1 MKKIIFNL
9 SAIIFLS
16 LTILVVIMTTIGIET
31 DKFNNI
37 ISKKI
42 NIVNKNINLTLRSIK
57 FKLDVK
63 DISLFLETT
72 NPQINYRNIDIP
84 TRNIKLY
91 VNFLSL
97 VKSNPQISKIKI
109 SLEELDVNQVKKI
122 SKNIKPSNFKSLINN
137 KVKRGKLISEFEI
150 YLNENNLL
158 ENFITR
164 GSVSDLQIEITK
176 DFYLE
181 KTNFNFF
188 GDKTDVLLKNIFGKA
203 NSIKITDGDL
213 KIKLSPDILLES
225 NFITNLKY
233 DKNLSTNYNDLLK
246 NFEYFKDITK
256 LEANLNNSLLVTF
269 DKTYKLKRYNFRSN
283 GKIKNAN
290 FNFKKQFVDNFS
302 NIKINQLSLIN
313 TEIKTNFSS
322 KKNDTTIS
330 GKYSLNNGNLLAI
343 NLKNVINKDKSNLKL
358 NIEYNK
364 DINLDLINYQKTKG
378 SIANISINL
387 EKQKKKIEIKKID
400 FTENKNSILVENLKF
415 KNNKFLSLGKIIVN
429 TEKNE
434 KKNNDFSLLFG
445 KKISIKGSHFDA
457 SNLPKILNKK
467 KTSNILS
474 KISKSVEIDF
484 TNIAAPLSENL
495 KNFKLI
501 GEIEKGKF
509 TKISSKGDYG
519 NNNFLDINL
528 KNDKKSKKKY
538 LEIFSDLPRTLL
550 TEYKFFR
557 GLTGGKLLFTS
568 VIDNEISNSKLKIEN
583 FKVINAPGMVK
594 LLSIADLGGLADLA
608 EGEGLSFDIL
618 EINLEKNNDILKF
631 NEILALGPSVSVLM
645 EGYQDKNGLT
655 SLRGTLVPAKTLNKM
670 ISKIPVLGKI
680 IIPKEVGEGLF
691 GISFKMKGPSDKI
704 KTTINPIKTLTPRFI
719 QKILEKNKSSK

>member
-1 MKKIIFNL
+1 MKKIITNL
-9 SAIIFLS
+9 LLAGLLVFVLLTLTLS
-16 LTILVVIMTTIGIET
+16 TSGIET
-31 DKFNNI
+31 EKFNNI

-42 NIVNKNINLTLRSIK
+42 NQANTDINLKLNTIK
-57 FKLDVK
+57 FKLDIKAV
-63 DISLFLETT
+63 SLFLETT

-387 EKQKKKIEIKKID
+387 EKQQKKIEIKKID

-538 LEIFSDLPRTLL
+538 LEIYSDLPRTLL